1 MSNEFLGSVDHIGEV
16 KTPAPTIKGMHHI
29 AYRCRDAAETK
40 AFYVDLLGLKPS
52 AALAFDKDPG
62 GRDKPY
68 MHLFFEMAD
77 GNFIAFFDEPES
89 AKDETFRMKD
99 GIEDYHF
106 AFEAGS
112 MEEMQQFMQR
122 LKEARV
128 PVFGPIDH
136 GFCHSVYFFDP
147 NGLACEITVRDARHD
162 EIMADEVSRVDAVMR
177 EWTEKTRAIKAARLS
192 AFGKAEAA
200 E

>member
-1 MSNEFLGSVDHIGEV
+1 MSNEFLASVDHIGEV

-112 MEEMQQFMQR
+112 MEEMRQFMQR
-122 LKEARV
+122 LKEAKV

-162 EIMADEVSRVDAVMR
+162 EIMAEEVSRVDAVMR

>member
-122 LKEARV
+122 LKEAKV